1 MRWTL
6 AVTPT
11 LGDDVCAVVTAACTE
26 WGAAPHQVD
35 LLAETAAQYAE
46 KAGEEAAAYV
56 TVSATLEG
64 ARATIGVIRAAEP
77 APDHAAALRVYE
89 EPTGDSTGG
98 TLTLAAGHLHYFS
111 VNLGVRR
118 PPQPARRT
126 DSHHYLT
133 TEPGAPERAA
143 HNVGMALGMWGVP
156 LPVVASLATTARTLV
171 ADAAAS
177 GYAGDIAVVSVLHG
191 LTASVHAMILAC
203 ATHSAALA
211 DVVDPVTAA
220 CVREAA
226 GLADDRGCPCVVLAM
241 PGPHL
246 RRGDY
251 TPADPPTSPQFRAPR
266 RGAASEALP
275 PDSPDMSGGGAVPAH
290 RFTFTGDCFDHRY

>member
-1 MRWTL
+1 M
-6 AVTPT
+6 
-11 LGDDVCAVVTAACTE
+11 
-26 WGAAPHQVD
+26 
-35 LLAETAAQYAE
+35 LAELAAQYAE
-46 KAGEEAAAYV
+46 KASEEAAAYV

-64 ARATIGVIRAAEP
+64 ARATIGAIQAAEP

-98 TLTLAAGHLHYFS
+98 TLTLAAGHLHYLS

-118 PPQPARRT
+118 PPRLARRT
-126 DSHHYLT
+126 DSHRYPT
-133 TEPGAPERAA
+133 AEPGAPERAA

-156 LPVVASLATTARTLV
+156 LPVVASLAATARTLV

-177 GYAGDIAVVSVLHG
+177 GYVGDVAVVSALHG
-191 LTASVHAMILAC
+191 LTASVHAVNLAC
-203 ATHSAALA
+203 ATHPASL
-211 DVVDPVTAA
+211 DVVDQVTAA

-226 GLADDRGCPCVVLAM
+226 GLDDDQGCPCVALAL

-251 TPADPPTSPQFRAPR
+251 TPGPALPTGPPTSPQFRAPR
-266 RGAASEALP
+266 PGAASEAP
-275 PDSPDMSGGGAVPAH
+275 SSGSPDLSGGGAVPAH
-290 RFTFTGDCFDHRY
+290 RFTGDCVDHPY